1 MIREVLV
8 GWVPVKLDH
17 NEQETIR
24 LYLLGQAPL
33 EDSSKVEERLL
44 TDGEFYQELLIVEE
58 ELIDRYLSGELS
70 ESERESFEPHFLLP
84 PERQQKLRFARSLKK
99 YVSSAGTAQPTES
112 IAAKEA
118 SEDAMEV
125 AAPWP
130 GKGSFFSFL
139 PFGNPIVSYA
149 LTAAI
154 VLIVG
159 GAVWVVFN
167 NWRTPA
173 AREPGRVLA
182 VVLTPGLTR
191 DDNGGIKRIAIAA
204 GTDTVQLQL
213 QIAGADQYQRYRALL
228 ATNEGLEKL
237 KSDDLKATTIGT
249 IVAVPLQLPAGLLTR
264 GDYYVKLSGLTPR
277 GEYEDVGRYSFR
289 VVSN

>member
-99 YVSSAGTAQPTES
+99 YVSFAGTAQPTE
-112 IAAKEA
+112 
-118 SEDAMEV
+118 
-125 AAPWP
+125 
-130 GKGSFFSFL
+130 
-139 PFGNPIVSYA
+139 
-149 LTAAI
+149 
-154 VLIVG
+154 
-159 GAVWVVFN
+159 
-167 NWRTPA
+167 
-173 AREPGRVLA
+173 
-182 VVLTPGLTR
+182 
-191 DDNGGIKRIAIAA
+191 
-204 GTDTVQLQL
+204 
-213 QIAGADQYQRYRALL
+213 
-228 ATNEGLEKL
+228 
-237 KSDDLKATTIGT
+237 
-249 IVAVPLQLPAGLLTR
+249 
-264 GDYYVKLSGLTPR
+264 
-277 GEYEDVGRYSFR
+277 
-289 VVSN
+289 

>member
-1 MIREVLV
+1 M
-8 GWVPVKLDH
+8 KLDH

-24 LYLLGQAPL
+24 RYLLGQAPL

-44 TDGEFYQELLIVEE
+44 TDGEFYQELLIVED

-70 ESERESFEPHFLLP
+70 EPERESFEPHFLLP

-99 YVSSAGTAQPTES
+99 YVSSVGTAQPHES
-112 IAAKEA
+112 IATNVS
-118 SEDAMEV
+118 SEDAAEV
-125 AAPWP
+125 AEPLP
-130 GKGSFFSFL
+130 KKRPVFSF
-139 PFGNPIVSYA
+139 PPVGNPIVSYA
-149 LTAAI
+149 LAAVI
-154 VLIVG
+154 LLIVG
-159 GAVWVVFN
+159 GASWVVFK

-173 AREPGRVLA
+173 PREPGRVLA

-191 DDNGGIKRIAIAA
+191 DDGEIKKIAIPP

-213 QIAGADQYQRYRALL
+213 QIASADQYQSYRALL
-228 ATNEGLEKL
+228 QTTEGLEKL
-237 KSDDLKATTIGT
+237 KTNDLKATTTGT
-249 IVAVPLQLPAGLLTR
+249 SVVVSLQLAAGLLTR